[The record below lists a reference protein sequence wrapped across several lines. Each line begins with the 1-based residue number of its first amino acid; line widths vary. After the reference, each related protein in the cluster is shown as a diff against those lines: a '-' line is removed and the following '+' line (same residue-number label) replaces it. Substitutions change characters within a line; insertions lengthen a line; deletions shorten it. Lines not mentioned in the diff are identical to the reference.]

1 MSGVDHTLGGERE
14 GLGARLLRLV
24 RRRPAKNPATIIVPQ
39 LLEPLSAE
47 RIADELTRR
56 SYRFSVDDDG
66 DLTGTWDGHRFW
78 FLLMGEDKEI
88 LQVRG
93 RWNGAVNPRMRS
105 AVLQAVN
112 DWNRERLWPKAYVR
126 EEAHGL
132 SVYGEVS
139 VDFEHGVTD
148 EQLAATIACGLVA
161 GTQFFESL
169 RALGPVEGAA

>member
-78 FLLMGEDKEI
+78 FLLLGEREEI

-93 RWNGAVNPRMRS
+93 RWNGTVPNTLRS
-105 AVLQAVN
+105 SVLQAVN
-112 DWNRERLWPKAYVR
+112 DWNRERLWPKAYVIP
-126 EEAHGL
+126 EGDELAI
-132 SVYGEVS
+132 YGEVS
-139 VDFEHGVTD
+139 LDFEQGATD
-148 EQLAATIACGLVA
+148 DQLAAAIACGLVT
-161 GTQFFESL
+161 GTQFFQSL
-169 RALGPVEGAA
+169 GALAPPTPR

>member
-1 MSGVDHTLGGERE
+1 MSRTEGAPGDEAQ

-24 RRRPAKNPATIIVPQ
+24 RRPPEPAAVVVPQ
-39 LLEPLSAE
+39 LLEPLTSA
-47 RIADELTRR
+47 RIADELSRR
-56 SYRFSVDDDG
+56 GYRFTMDDDG

-78 FLLMGEDKEI
+78 FLLMGEDEEI

-93 RWNGAVNPRMRS
+93 RWNGAVPPRLRS

-126 EEAHGL
+126 EEQRGL
-132 SVYGEVS
+132 AVYGEVS
-139 VDFEHGVTD
+139 VDFEHGATD
-148 EQLAATIACGLVA
+148 EQLAATIACGLVT

-169 RALGPVEGAA
+169 RALAPEDASS